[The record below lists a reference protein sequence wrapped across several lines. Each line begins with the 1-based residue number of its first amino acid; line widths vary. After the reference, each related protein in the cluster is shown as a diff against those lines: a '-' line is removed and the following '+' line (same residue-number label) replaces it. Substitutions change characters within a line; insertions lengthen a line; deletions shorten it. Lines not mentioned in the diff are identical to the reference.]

1 MEKTKMKVTEW
12 ISARAGEYSTW
23 VGIAGLFALVGYQ
36 INPDALSQIAQLAG
50 LIASGGLIVVKD
62 K

>member
-1 MEKTKMKVTEW
+1 MVKW
-12 ISARAGEYSTW
+12 ISARAGEHSTW
-23 VGIAGLFALVGYQ
+23 VGVAGLFALVGYQ

>member
-1 MEKTKMKVTEW
+1 MNWLK
-12 ISARAGEYSTW
+12 ARAGEYSTW

-36 INPDALSQIAQLAG
+36 INPELLPQIAQLAG

>member
-1 MEKTKMKVTEW
+1 MGW
-12 ISARAGEYSTW
+12 DCGAFR
-23 VGIAGLFALVGYQ
+23 ALVGYQ

>member
-1 MEKTKMKVTEW
+1 MNWLK
-12 ISARAGEYSTW
+12 ARAGEYSTW
-23 VGIAGLFALVGYQ
+23 VGIAGIFALVGYQ

-62 K
+62 KQP